1 VDGVGAARVGSCVS
15 GVFRGGGARVWRVRV
30 CGEGEGKG
38 EGERAG
44 RMSGRWEGGLL
55 CGVDYA
61 CANDV

>member
-1 VDGVGAARVGSCVS
+1 
-15 GVFRGGGARVWRVRV
+15 VWRVRV